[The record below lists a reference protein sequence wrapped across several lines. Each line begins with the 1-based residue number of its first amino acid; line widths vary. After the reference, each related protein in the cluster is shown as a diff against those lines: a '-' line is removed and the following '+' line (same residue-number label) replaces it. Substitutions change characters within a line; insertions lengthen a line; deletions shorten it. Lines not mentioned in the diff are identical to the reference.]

1 MCCVKSRPHNGAG
14 TAVHAQII
22 QHIAMQTAPDPAPG
36 ITLVDR
42 IIHEFSLRAADPAG
56 RESDHASVNLCHKK
70 GERLHFLPQTA
81 AFVPDRLRIKRIE
94 QLRAEL
100 RSVTIING
108 LSCPCPDLG
117 YAAAVVF
124 PGWPE

>member
-70 GERLHFLPQTA
+70 GSVCISSRKLQHLC
-81 AFVPDRLRIKRIE
+81 RI
-94 QLRAEL
+94 A
-100 RSVTIING
+100 SG
-108 LSCPCPDLG
+108 
-117 YAAAVVF
+117 
-124 PGWPE
+124 